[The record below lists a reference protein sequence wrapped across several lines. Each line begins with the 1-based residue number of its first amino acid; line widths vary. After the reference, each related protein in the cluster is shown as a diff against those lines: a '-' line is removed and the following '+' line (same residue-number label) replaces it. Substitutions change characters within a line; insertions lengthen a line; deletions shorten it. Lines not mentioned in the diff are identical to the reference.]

1 MFFDNSYE
9 LDSSI
14 SMDEADPFVTKIETE
29 IKELL
34 ENSGLKVVKINS
46 TYESFIESI
55 DVAIN
60 LGVDPTKS
68 DQNVRGATTLPA
80 GSGKPCKVAVFVEG
94 DQAAAAK
101 EAGADEVGMDDLAEK
116 IKKGEDDYDVVIAT
130 PDTMKIVSPLGKV
143 LGPKG
148 TMPNPKTGTV
158 TKDVANAVKNAKAGQ
173 IRYRTDKGAII
184 HGRIGDI
191 TYTPDQIKQNLETLL
206 EDLKRNKPPSAKGV
220 FIKKAT
226 LSSTMGAG
234 VEIDLSSLT
243 Y

>member
-1 MFFDNSYE
+1 
-9 LDSSI
+9 
-14 SMDEADPFVTKIETE
+14 
-29 IKELL
+29 
-34 ENSGLKVVKINS
+34 
-46 TYESFIESI
+46 
-55 DVAIN
+55 
-60 LGVDPTKS
+60 
-68 DQNVRGATTLPA
+68 LPA

-94 DQAAAAK
+94 DQATAAS
-101 EAGADEVGMDDLAEK
+101 EAGADAVGMEDLAEE
-116 IKKGEDDYDVVIAT
+116 IKKGEVDYDVVIAT

-158 TKDVANAVKNAKAGQ
+158 TKDVASAVKNAKAGQ

-191 TYTPDQIKQNLETLL
+191 SYTPEQIKQNLETLL
-206 EDLKRNKPPSAKGV
+206 DDLKRNKPPSAKGV

-234 VEIDLSSLT
+234 VEIDLSSLVF
-243 Y
+243 

>member
-1 MFFDNSYE
+1 MTQSKRKQYIKSLE
-9 LDSSI
+9 EKKYTV
-14 SMDEADPFVTKIETE
+14 DEAMKFIQASP
-29 IKELL
+29 
-34 ENSGLKVVKINS
+34 KVKFN
-46 TYESFIESI
+46 ESI
-55 DVAIN
+55 DVAVN

-94 DQAAAAK
+94 DLAVAAK
-101 EAGADEVGMDDLAEK
+101 EAGADAVGMEDLAEE
-116 IKKGEDDYDVVIAT
+116 IKKGDVDYDVVIAT

-143 LGPKG
+143 HGPKG
-148 TMPNPKTGTV
+148 TMPNPKTGPV
-158 TKDVANAVKNAKAGQ
+158 TKDVASAVKNAKAGQ

-191 TYTPDQIKQNLETLL
+191 TYSSDQIQQNLETLL
-206 EDLKRNKPPSAKGV
+206 EDLKRNKPASAKGV
-220 FIKKAT
+220 YIKKAT

-234 VEIDLSSLT
+234 VEVDLSSLT